1 MAARHRGTPPARYC
15 GPQRPGRGASGAPC
29 TPSRGRYLEPQHG
42 PLLGRWRYSR
52 WGAGRS
58 RKPPRTLKLRP
69 SPRIR
74 GDAAEARLRVSEA
87 SCASRCLLP
96 PTLAPPS
103 AFGSQQVPFH
113 LGQVPGTVPQEA
125 RRPPGPCPSP
135 SQQSSSGPRLQTEL
149 YEGPDAT
156 RIGTCWRKCQSHL
169 IRSGDGGST
178 RPPSG
183 LSGGTRSQVES
194 VWVNRLGILSDLES
208 YLGTGGTRGQPSAPP
223 HTYAH
228 TQAQVTGA
236 NLPPSQ
242 MLPVPPCGHHGP
254 ELISPGYDKQG

>member
-1 MAARHRGTPPARYC
+1 MLVPRSPPRAAKKAARLRLPVP
-15 GPQRPGRGASGAPC
+15 RPDTSYDSSCLLRPTEAALTG
-29 TPSRGRYLEPQHG
+29 
-42 PLLGRWRYSR
+42 LLG

-87 SCASRCLLP
+87 SCASRCLLS

-103 AFGSQQVPFH
+103 AFGSRQVPFH
-113 LGQVPGTVPQEA
+113 LVQVPGTVPQEA

-135 SQQSSSGPRLQTEL
+135 SQQSSSGPRLRTEL
-149 YEGPDAT
+149 YEGPDAAQ
-156 RIGTCWRKCQSHL
+156 IGTCWRKCPSHL

-183 LSGGTRSQVES
+183 LSGGTQF
-194 VWVNRLGILSDLES
+194 
-208 YLGTGGTRGQPSAPP
+208 
-223 HTYAH
+223 
-228 TQAQVTGA
+228 
-236 NLPPSQ
+236 
-242 MLPVPPCGHHGP
+242 
-254 ELISPGYDKQG
+254 